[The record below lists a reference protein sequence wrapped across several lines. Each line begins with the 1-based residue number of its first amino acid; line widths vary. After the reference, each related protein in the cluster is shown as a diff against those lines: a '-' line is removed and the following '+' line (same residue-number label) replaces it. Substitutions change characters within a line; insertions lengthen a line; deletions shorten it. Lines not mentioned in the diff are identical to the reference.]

1 MIDERSCF
9 SQTSLIMH
17 EQPSRR
23 LDAQQQQE
31 EDPALESCHPD
42 DSSLATFKRS
52 QSDVL
57 LSLEQVHDDNEVHEH
72 QTPSPRVRFQEEHDV
87 FFRESNFDKAS
98 ISDLW
103 YAPANYKAFKD
114 TYKLEAKWLVK
125 YNKQHASRQAVSQAF
140 EDCCACPHDH
150 QVPAHVIET
159 LAQYLQS
166 FPETKAKIT
175 TTGLERIASKHVFQD
190 KKQRRQMMLE
200 AVQVIQEAESK
211 FSLDQQQRLI
221 ALACR
226 EMSLPCRLLAQA
238 LAQAAIATKW
248 NILLPFC

>member
-1 MIDERSCF
+1 MIDERSSF
-9 SQTSLIMH
+9 AQTSLIMH

-52 QSDVL
+52 QSEVL
-57 LSLEQVHDDNEVHEH
+57 LSLEQVHDDNEDHEQ

-125 YNKQHASRQAVSQAF
+125 YNKQHPSRQAVSQAF
-140 EDCCACPHDH
+140 EDCCACPRDRN
-150 QVPAHVIET
+150 VPTHVT
-159 LAQYLQS
+159 QALAQYLQS
-166 FPETKAKIT
+166 FPERQAKIT
-175 TTGLERIASKHVFQD
+175 TTGLGRIASKHVFQD

-200 AVQVIQEAESK
+200 AVQVIQQAESK

-238 LAQAAIATKW
+238 LAQAAIATK
-248 NILLPFC
+248 